1 MARIPLTN
9 SGACFDILGNKPC
22 QLILCH
28 CRVPQR
34 LSKLTQPSW
43 LSEKYG
49 FLASYINIHHA
60 PGDIERVIKQQPSS
74 YNTVPY
80 DVAANSDCIVMRM
93 TEQGGWGP
101 FQANPG
107 NYVNSICYR
116 NIGKVTLNK
125 TDIFYVEVYDRAGNW
140 LCYVYSFDESE
151 AKLFI
156 DALHTMMAAK

>member
-1 MARIPLTN
+1 MLKWLALGLCCVAISACAHFRKIPYEPTAN
-9 SGACFDILGNKPC
+9 VSEPNK
-22 QLILCH
+22 
-28 CRVPQR
+28 V
-34 LSKLTQPSW
+34 
-43 LSEKYG
+43 
-49 FLASYINIHHA
+49 
-60 PGDIERVIKQQPSS
+60 IERVIKQQPSS